1 VGDISIRVA
10 QSKLWKGSNVQ
21 SVGKLPVEKMGIGE
35 RSVFSLKNS
44 YAPNAMKKGR
54 TLGFLIRSLTK
65 V

>member
-1 VGDISIRVA
+1 MRVV
-10 QSKLWKGSNVQ
+10 QSKLWKDLYVQ
-21 SVGKLPVEKMGIGE
+21 SAGKPPVEKMDVGE
-35 RSVFSLKNS
+35 KNMFSLKNS